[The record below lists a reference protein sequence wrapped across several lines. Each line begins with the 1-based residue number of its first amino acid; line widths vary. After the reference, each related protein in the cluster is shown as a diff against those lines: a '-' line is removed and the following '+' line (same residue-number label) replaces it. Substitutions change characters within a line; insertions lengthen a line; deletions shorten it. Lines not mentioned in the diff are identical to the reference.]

1 MLAKQA
7 HTVMVI
13 DDNTATCQMVL
24 ASMRERYRIVP
35 FTSGGAAFKYFEK
48 GHTCDLIL
56 MDIDMP
62 GMNGFETLRL
72 FRTMPQASEVP
83 VIFLTGY
90 IESEYEMEGLAM
102 GAADYI
108 QKPIFV
114 PLLRQRID
122 NLLKLQSYKTNLERI
137 VETKTHTIEKLSD
150 VTIFTIV
157 SVIGKRDDE
166 TGGHIA
172 RTSEYVGLLAHKLV
186 DMGYHTEDL
195 KPEDILRA
203 KRSAPLHDIGKV
215 AISDSILQKPGRLTP
230 EEFEIIKTHT
240 TIGADALREAC
251 EMMGESSFL
260 DTGEIMARYHHEK
273 WNGKGYPEGL
283 KGEDIPIFARIM
295 AFADVYDALISQRPY
310 KVAMG
315 HETAVRTIIEGSG
328 THFDPFI
335 CRAFDEINGQFNE
348 IATKFADVNVNSLRQ
363 MIGGVTSE
371 GVF

>member
-1 MLAKQA
+1 
-7 HTVMVI
+7 
-13 DDNTATCQMVL
+13 MVL

-35 FTSGGAAFKYFEK
+35 FTSGAAAIRFFER
-48 GHTCDLIL
+48 GHDCDLIL

-72 FRTMPQASEVP
+72 LRTMPQAAEVP

-90 IESEYEMEGLAM
+90 IESEYEMEGLSM

-114 PLLRQRID
+114 PLLRQRIE
-122 NLLKLQSYKTNLERI
+122 NLLKLQSYKKNLEI
-137 VETKTHTIEKLSD
+137 MVTLKTRTIERLSD

-172 RTSEYVGLLAHKLV
+172 RTSEYVGALATQLV
-186 DMGYHTEDL
+186 KMGYHVDDL
-195 KPEDILRA
+195 SPENIAMA

-215 AISDSILQKPGRLTP
+215 AISDSILKKPGKLTP
-230 EEFEIIKTHT
+230 EEFEVIKTHT

-251 EMMGESSFL
+251 EMMGDVSFL
-260 DTGEIMARYHHEK
+260 DTGEILARYHHEK
-273 WNGKGYPEGL
+273 WNGQGYPEGL
-283 KGEDIPIFARIM
+283 KGEEIPIFARIM
-295 AFADVYDALISQRPY
+295 AFADVYDALISRRPY

-315 HETAVRTIIEGSG
+315 HDTAVRTIQEGAG

-335 CRAFDEINGQFNE
+335 CRAFEEIHEQFDG
-348 IATKFADVNVNSLRQ
+348 IAHTFADQNVHTLRQ
-363 MIGGVTSE
+363 MLGWASSGGM
-371 GVF
+371 F

>member
-1 MLAKQA
+1 MSKQA
-7 HTVMVI
+7 YTIMVI

-35 FTSGGAAFKYFEK
+35 FTSGAAAYRYFEK
-48 GHTCDLIL
+48 GHSCDLIL

-72 FRTMPQASEVP
+72 FRTLRQAAEIP

-122 NLLKLQSYKTNLERI
+122 NLLKLQSYKKDLEVI
-137 VETKTHTIEKLSD
+137 VAAKTQTIEKLSD

-172 RTSEYVGLLAHKLV
+172 RTSEYLGALANKLV
-186 DMGYHTEDL
+186 LMGYHTSDL
-195 KPEDILRA
+195 TPADILMA

-215 AISDSILQKPGRLTP
+215 AISDSILKKPDKLTP
-230 EEFEIIKTHT
+230 EEFDIIKTHT

-251 EMMGESSFL
+251 EMMGETSFL
-260 DTGEIMARYHHEK
+260 DIGEVMARHHHEK
-273 WNGKGYPEGL
+273 WNGKGYPDGL
-283 KGEDIPIFARIM
+283 KGENIPIFARIM
-295 AFADVYDALISQRPY
+295 AFADVYDALISKRPY
-310 KVAMG
+310 KVAMS
-315 HETAVRTIIEGSG
+315 HETAVRTILEGAG

-335 CRAFDEINGQFNE
+335 CRAFEEIHEQFDEIAN
-348 IATKFADVNVNSLRQ
+348 KFADINVSSLRQ
-363 MIGGVTSE
+363 MIGGVTSG

>member
-1 MLAKQA
+1 MSQQV
-7 HTVMVI
+7 HTVMVV

-24 ASMRERYRIVP
+24 ASMREHYRVVP
-35 FTSGGAAFKYFEK
+35 FTSGAAALRYFEK
-48 GHTCDLIL
+48 GNTCDLIL
-56 MDIDMP
+56 LDIDMP
-62 GMNGFETLRL
+62 GMNGFEALRL
-72 FRTMPQASEVP
+72 FRTIPQAAGVP

-90 IESEYEMEGLAM
+90 IESEYEMEGLSM

-122 NLLKLQSYKTNLERI
+122 NLLKLQSYSKSLESMVAAKTR
-137 VETKTHTIEKLSD
+137 TIEKLSD

-172 RTSEYVGLLAHKLV
+172 RTSEYVGALANKLAAV
-186 DMGYHTEDL
+186 GYHADEMT
-195 KPEDILRA
+195 PENIAMA

-215 AISDSILQKPGRLTP
+215 AISDSILKKPAKLTP
-230 EEFEIIKTHT
+230 EEFEIIKSHT
-240 TIGADALREAC
+240 TIGADALHEAC
-251 EMMGESSFL
+251 EMMGEKSFL
-260 DTGEIMARYHHEK
+260 DIGETLARYHHEK

-283 KGEDIPIFARIM
+283 SGENIPVFARVM
-295 AFADVYDALISQRPY
+295 AFADVYDALISHRPY
-310 KVAMG
+310 KTAMG
-315 HETAVRTIIEGSG
+315 HETAVRTILEGSG

-335 CRAFDEINGQFNE
+335 CKAFEEIHEQFDT
-348 IATKFADVNVNSLRQ
+348 IAHTFADRNVHTLRQ
-363 MIGGVTSE
+363 MIGGVSAG